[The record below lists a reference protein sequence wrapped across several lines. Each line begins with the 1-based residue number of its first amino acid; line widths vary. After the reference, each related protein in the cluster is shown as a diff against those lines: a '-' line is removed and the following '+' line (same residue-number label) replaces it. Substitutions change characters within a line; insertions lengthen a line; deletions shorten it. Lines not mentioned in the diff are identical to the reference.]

1 MLNAGNVLMKIK
13 FHCSW
18 NLFPGSKF
26 WSLDSG
32 HGNYSTAVSLGVPIN
47 EDPMT
52 SGHKPPDKRPLA
64 LARAAEGLD
73 ADEEINLMMTGS
85 VDSPSSSSTPGMDG
99 KLQAQLGQT
108 LKAMFDQVAQA
119 PMPEKFLELL
129 NKLDVEENRE

>member
-1 MLNAGNVLMKIK
+1 MLNAGNVFMKIK
-13 FHCSW
+13 FQASW
-18 NLFPGSKF
+18 NLYPGSQLGL
-26 WSLDSG
+26 LDSG
-32 HGNYSTAVSLGVPIN
+32 DGYSTAVSLGVLIN

-73 ADEEINLMMTGS
+73 ADEEINLMMTGP

-129 NKLDVEENRE
+129 IKLDVEENRE

>member
-1 MLNAGNVLMKIK
+1 
-13 FHCSW
+13 
-18 NLFPGSKF
+18 
-26 WSLDSG
+26 
-32 HGNYSTAVSLGVPIN
+32 
-47 EDPMT
+47 
-52 SGHKPPDKRPLA
+52 
-64 LARAAEGLD
+64 
-73 ADEEINLMMTGS
+73 MMTGP